1 MAPAGIGEG
10 ENATTTAAATT
21 TSGLSGCI
29 WWVYVED

>member
-10 ENATTTAAATT
+10 ENATTTAATT

-29 WWVYVED
+29 WWVYVEY